1 MFFKQSFLS
10 ISCLLLW
17 ILAAC
22 ESKPEVR
29 NVSQT
34 QTPRSESQLSLSG
47 TTIEESDENGQIIW
61 KIRAKQLDY
70 SPDRKVAKLE
80 GLTGDLFENGKI
92 VLQVS
97 AAKGEVERDAEKII
111 LKEKVIATDT
121 RTQAIIKSEL
131 AQWYPQKN
139 LLVIPEK
146 LTGDRP
152 DISISAQTGT
162 YETKLQKLNLKGNV
176 IANHKNPRLQ
186 LKTEELAWEIAQQQ
200 INSDRPIEIWR
211 YQGKTIVDRLVGD
224 RSRISLKDTL
234 AVIENNVKLKSLK
247 PNLEITTDIL
257 AWNYTTRLVVAD
269 KTVQI
274 YDRTKN
280 ITLIGD
286 RGQVDLERSIATLR
300 NSTQAIDR
308 RQSSQLYANNLVWYF
323 DKNTLEAVGNIKYQQ
338 ERPKMTLIGDRAVG
352 NLKSNQIIV
361 TSKQGKQVETKIIPE
376 RL

>member
-1 MFFKQSFLS
+1 MFLKQSFLS

-22 ESKPEVR
+22 GSKPEVR

-34 QTPRSESQLSLSG
+34 QTLRSESQLSLSG
-47 TTIEESDENGQIIW
+47 TTIEESDENGQIVW
-61 KIRAKQLDY
+61 KIKAKQIDY

-97 AAKGEVERDAEKII
+97 AAKGEVERGAEKII
-111 LKEKVIATDT
+111 LKEKVIAIDT
-121 RTQAIIKSEL
+121 RSQAIIKSEL
-131 AQWYPQKN
+131 AQWYPKKN

-146 LTGDRP
+146 FTGDRP
-152 DISISAQTGT
+152 DISVSAQMGT
-162 YETKLQKLNLKGNV
+162 YEAKLQKLNLKGNV
-176 IANHKNPRLQ
+176 IANHKNPKLQ
-186 LKTEELAWEIAQQQ
+186 LKTEELVWEISQQQ
-200 INSDRPIEIWR
+200 INGDRPLEIWR
-211 YQGKTIVDRLVGD
+211 YQGKAIVDRLVGD

-257 AWNYTTRLVVAD
+257 AWNYTTRLVIAD

-274 YDRTKN
+274 YDRTKD
-280 ITLIGD
+280 ITLVGEQ
-286 RGQVDLERSIATLR
+286 GQVDLERSIATLR
-300 NSTQAIDR
+300 NGTQAIDR
-308 RQSSQLYANNLVWYF
+308 RQSSQLNANNLVWYF

-338 ERPKMTLIGDRAVG
+338 ERPKLTLVGDQAMG

-376 RL
+376 